1 MSSVGALTV
10 SLIQARN
17 QRHDS
22 KLKTQVIEILD
33 TYIYK
38 DSHLEIQLWA
48 NRREKMK
55 RKKDREEVETP
66 LIRK

>member
-1 MSSVGALTV
+1 MSGVSALIV

-17 QRHDS
+17 QRNDS
-22 KLKTQVIEILD
+22 KLKIQAIEIWD
-33 TYIYK
+33 K

-55 RKKDREEVETP
+55 GKKDREEVETP
-66 LIRK
+66 LIKKVKH

>member
-55 RKKDREEVETP
+55 RKKEREEVETP

>member
-38 DSHLEIQLWA
+38 DSHL
-48 NRREKMK
+48 
-55 RKKDREEVETP
+55 
-66 LIRK
+66 